1 MPAFTTHLVS
11 PWGGNINQKMP
22 PIGET
27 EARDDVE
34 FDEYY
39 ICNAEGI
46 SFAETG
52 GRGGG
57 WGKEWLGANRRGFSS
72 LDYM

>member
-27 EARDDVE
+27 EGRDDVE

-46 SFAETG
+46 SFAEAWGCG
-52 GRGGG
+52 GEARVRNGVG
-57 WGKEWLGANRRGFSS
+57 LTRDD
-72 LDYM
+72 LVQ